1 MHTATVPTT
10 TVPTTLPIARLS
22 GAVRWVRSRLAPTG
36 EDLEERAGWK
46 IKTRWILGGW
56 AALSAV
62 SMLGTAL
69 TPALLTLPLVL
80 IAFTPRIPFLI
91 LAATS
96 VNPVAFFCVAVPR
109 MLLGDPIHLALGRR
123 YGRRFVPRRAQ
134 WVMQRFG
141 LFGVALRPTS
151 KILAAAGACRMRTS
165 RVLAADAVGTIGLL
179 VTIYVTTG
187 RVIGR

>member
-1 MHTATVPTT
+1 MHTT

-22 GAVRWVRSRLAPTG
+22 GAGRWVRARLAPTG

-46 IKTRWILGGW
+46 IKTRSMLGGS

-62 SMLGTAL
+62 SMLGTAV
-69 TPALLTLPLVL
+69 TPTLLTLPLVL
-80 IAFTPRIPFLI
+80 IAFTLRIPFLI

-96 VNPVAFFCVAVPR
+96 VNPVAFFAWRCQGCA
-109 MLLGDPIHLALGRR
+109 GDPIHLALGRR

-151 KILAAAGACRMRTS
+151 KIRPPPGRARCAPHGCSPPTRSAPSACS
-165 RVLAADAVGTIGLL
+165 
-179 VTIYVTTG
+179 
-187 RVIGR
+187 